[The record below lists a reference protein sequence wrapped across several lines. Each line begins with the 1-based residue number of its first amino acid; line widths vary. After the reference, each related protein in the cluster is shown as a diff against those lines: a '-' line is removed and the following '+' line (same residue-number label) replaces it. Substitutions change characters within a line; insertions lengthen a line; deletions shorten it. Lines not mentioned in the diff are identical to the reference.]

1 MINEDVTMSKGVNSS
16 EEKPSWLL
24 TAQKIYPMSDE
35 EYYRM
40 LKAAERTAKIEL
52 NLRNAFT
59 SPNYQ
64 RKHIKN
70 MGEIKVVDAAITL
83 RNCKLVMQ
91 K

>member
-1 MINEDVTMSKGVNSS
+1 MINEDDIMSKDCKVNQ
-16 EEKPSWLL
+16 EKPSWLS
-24 TAQKIYPMSDE
+24 TAQRIYPMSDE
-35 EYYRM
+35 EYFRM

-64 RKHIKN
+64 IRHIKN
-70 MGEIKVVDAAITL
+70 MGEIKVIDAAITL
-83 RNCKLVMQ
+83 RNCKLVSQ